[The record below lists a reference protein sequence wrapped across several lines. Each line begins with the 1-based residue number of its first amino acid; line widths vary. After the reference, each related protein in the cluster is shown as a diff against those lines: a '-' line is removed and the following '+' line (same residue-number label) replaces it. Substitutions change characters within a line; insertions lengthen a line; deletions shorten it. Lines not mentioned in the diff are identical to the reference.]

1 MKLNNYLLLKISW
14 LVLTIVPLSNVTL
27 WAQSK
32 GYQGAVSS
40 SAVPARM
47 TEDDIELQDKYLK
60 GVHLQQLGK
69 TEGAIRAFMEVLE
82 RDPRNDAAAY
92 QLARIYARQDDPR
105 RAIEWAQKAVSLDPN
120 NIWYK
125 YLLGEFYERNGEF
138 RKAAEIYKQLIS
150 NTKQNP
156 DEEIVARYAE
166 NLSRIGDFDAAL
178 RAYDDLEKIE
188 GIQDEISRKKFAICL
203 TKKDYKR
210 ATTELKRLVAHFPNR
225 LDLQHI
231 LAEFYLSQGQQKEG
245 EAIYQQILARNPK
258 DTKANL
264 VLAKRN
270 QLNNAAQG
278 KESVYLQSLKPTF
291 AKSDMAIDAKI
302 KELLPYVNRL
312 ADRNIKTDTDTKNAL
327 IELAQILTQAHPNE
341 AKAYSIYG
349 DVLYQLSDLQ
359 EALTQYEKCLGL
371 TKSVYAVWE
380 QKMMIEDELG
390 DYQALQK
397 TSEAALDLYPN
408 QATVFF
414 FNGLAAFHLKK
425 NAIADESLS
434 QALMMTAKRPALQ
447 ADVMT
452 LLGSLRA
459 RQQRFEEAEK
469 LFEDATKLAPKSSLV
484 ALRYALAQL
493 LRGGAFVVK
502 GEQLATQALNPTTE
516 TNPRILELYGDFLFY
531 KGDTARAVEYWQKAQ
546 QNGSKSK
553 ALARKIEEKK
563 L

>member
-1 MKLNNYLLLKISW
+1 MKLNDYLLPKICW
-14 LVLTIVPLSNVTL
+14 LALTITPLSTPTL
-27 WAQSK
+27 WAQNK

-69 TEGAIRAFMEVLE
+69 MEGAIRAFMEVLE
-82 RDPRNDAAAY
+82 RDSRNDAAAF

-105 RAIEWAQKAVSLDPN
+105 RAIEWAQKAVNLDPN
-120 NIWYK
+120 NVWYK

-138 RKAAEIYKQLIS
+138 RKAADIYKQLVI
-150 NTKQNP
+150 NQKQNT

-166 NLSRIGDFDAAL
+166 NLSRVGDFEAAL
-178 RAYDDLEKIE
+178 RAYDDLEKIA
-188 GIQDEISRKKFAICL
+188 GIQEEISRKKFAICL

-210 ATTELKRLVAHFPNR
+210 ATTELKRVVERFPNR

-245 EAIYQQILARNPK
+245 EAIYQQILAKNPK

-264 VLAKRN
+264 VLTKKN
-270 QLNNAAQG
+270 QAANAAQG
-278 KESVYLQSLKPTF
+278 KEAVYLQSLKPTF

-312 ADRNIKTDTDTKNAL
+312 ADKNARTDADTKNAL
-327 IELAQILTQAHPNE
+327 LELAQTLVQAHPTD
-341 AKAYSIYG
+341 AKTYSIYG
-349 DVLYQLSDLQ
+349 DILYQLDDLPT
-359 EALTQYEKCLGL
+359 ALTQYEKCLSI
-371 TKSVYAVWE
+371 TKSIYAVWE
-380 QKMMIEDELG
+380 QKMLIEEALS
-390 DYQALQK
+390 DYEALQK

-408 QATVFF
+408 QATAFF
-414 FNGLAAFHLKK
+414 FNGVAAFNLKK
-425 NAIADESLS
+425 DNIADESLT
-434 QALMMTAKRPALQ
+434 QALTMTVKRPTLQ
-447 ADVMT
+447 ADVLA

-459 RQQRFEEAEK
+459 RQQKFEEAEK

-493 LRGGAFVVK
+493 LRGGGFVAK
-502 GEQLATQALNPTTE
+502 AEQLAAQALNPTTE

-546 QNGSKSK
+546 QNGAKSK
-553 ALARKIEEKK
+553 TLDRKIGEKK
-563 L
+563 I